1 MKRLLIIILC
11 LGVID
16 ARSQSISHVKELNV
30 YGENG
35 KSVIGK
41 VITGTSVKTN
51 LFLLHAIQ
59 KKDSAN
65 NYIITFYLGNK
76 ETAPL
81 LNARVLMKFSR
92 RVIAVTPAFST
103 AFTSTSGLSDDH
115 LTYAFKAGRLERDPG
130 SVVIISFTIKSKERV
145 VTEISGLDGI
155 EQ

>member
-1 MKRLLIIILC
+1 MKSLLIIVLC
-11 LGVID
+11 FWVVG
-16 ARSQSISHVKELNV
+16 ARSQSTGQVKELNV

-41 VITGTSVKTN
+41 VITSTGAKTN
-51 LFLLHAIQ
+51 LFLLHTIQ

-76 ETAPL
+76 ETTPL
-81 LNARVLMKFSR
+81 LNVRVLMKFSR
-92 RVIAVTPAFST
+92 RVIAVTPAFSA
-103 AFTSTSGLSDDH
+103 AFNSVNGLSDDH
-115 LTYAFKAGRLERDPG
+115 LTYVFKAGRLERDPG

-155 EQ
+155 VR